1 MHGEG
6 AHKSAPGRAHGSN
19 HLDPQSRGKESAEV
33 KTVNA
38 TTTSA
43 EAATLPAL
51 CTVQQAAALTGY
63 SPHFISDSCVRGDI
77 KAVKFGRRWRIDTA
91 ALLRQFGIAD

>member
-6 AHKSAPGRAHGSN
+6 THKSAPGRARLHHPASQTRG
-19 HLDPQSRGKESAEV
+19 GKEPDQV
-33 KTVNA
+33 KTINA
-38 TTTSA
+38 TTTGG

>member
-1 MHGEG
+1 M
-6 AHKSAPGRAHGSN
+6 N
-19 HLDPQSRGKESAEV
+19 NTL
-33 KTVNA
+33 NA
-38 TTTSA
+38 ITTGG

-63 SPHFISDSCVRGDI
+63 SPHFISDSCVRGEI